1 MISLLIYQIYFIF
14 RLSIWVLIFTT
25 FIEPKICFEYQNSD
39 DQCIETD
46 NKIHCE
52 NLSRWSPD
60 RTHLRCKWATKSN
73 LGALSSFI
81 NHHYNSIHIDFINS
95 VLEEISIGL
104 FDQFGG
110 YIRNL
115 NLANVQLK
123 EIKSNALQNFYLLK
137 DLNLNNNDI
146 QSIQPGCFNTTTGLQ
161 YLRISHNKLSG
172 ILNEQNF
179 TGVGSE
185 LEVLDLSFNNIGGIK
200 ENCLT
205 RFKKLRSIDLSHNSL
220 SGTLTERIFAGD
232 FLSTL
237 DLSFNQIEHIKVSYF
252 SNFTKLTSI
261 NLSNN
266 RLFKVP
272 SFAFNTDLWY
282 LYLSNN
288 FFKNIDED
296 TFPTVHEIQ
305 VLDLSSN
312 EISDISAYSGFTKS
326 SKITDLKLANNNFV
340 DISNFL
346 TEPRIYEISLQNNPI
361 KSISNKFFCKELKV
375 SGMDLV
381 SVTNISMCNTGKI
394 FDASKNQILEMPV
407 WTDMRSVEF
416 IFLQQNEI
424 TSIPVGQFE
433 GCTSL
438 IGLNLDRNKITT
450 LEPGVF
456 TSMKCASFQNV
467 EYLKTLKHLQISHNS
482 LSGTFDAQNFT
493 GLGKSVAELDL
504 SANYIEDFN
513 ASCFELMTSLTFL
526 NISHN
531 LLTTLP
537 VFPQNTELST
547 LIASNNNLSKIK
559 PDTFFTPNLNELDLK
574 FNNFSKSSQLLGLN
588 SINIGNLNLQN
599 NSFKDIK
606 FSLKINVAKLSLDN
620 NTISGIGFA
629 NFCKNA
635 TLSNLKLQVIENI
648 SMCNTGD
655 VFDASYNELREMPK
669 WTKMKSVRIVKLQHN
684 SISYIPIGHFQNFYK
699 LVVLDL
705 SHNNIDF
712 LDTGVFSGLTSLQ
725 SLKLSFNS
733 LKTVDH
739 YGLFGLENLKS
750 LYLANNKIIRLES
763 QELLQMLSALK
774 FIDVNRNSFE
784 CRQLMDILKTIKK
797 HGISLGRNLDYNV
810 TNLGGISCNELHRN
824 PFDY

>member
-1 MISLLIYQIYFIF
+1 M
-14 RLSIWVLIFTT
+14 RLSIWVLIFTS
-25 FIEPKICFEYQNSD
+25 FIESAFCFEYQNSG

-46 NKIHCE
+46 NKINCE
-52 NLSRWSPD
+52 IFPRWNPG
-60 RTHLRCKWATKSN
+60 RIYYLCKWATKSN
-73 LGALSSFI
+73 LGTLSSFI
-81 NHHYNSIHIDFINS
+81 NHLHEPIDIDFINS
-95 VLEEISIGL
+95 VIEEIPIGV
-104 FDQFGG
+104 FDEFGE
-110 YIRNL
+110 YVRNL
-115 NLANVQLK
+115 NLEYVKLR
-123 EIKSNALQNFYLLK
+123 EIKSNALQNLDWLR
-137 DLNLNNNDI
+137 DLNLNNNAI
-146 QSIQPGCFNTTTGLQ
+146 QSIQPGCFNTTTNLQ

-179 TGVGSE
+179 TGVGSD
-185 LEVLDLSFNNIGGIK
+185 LEVLDLSFNNIEGIE
-200 ENCLT
+200 ENCLV
-205 RFKKLRSIDLSHNSL
+205 RFKKLSSINLSHNFL

-232 FLSTL
+232 LLSTL
-237 DLSFNQIEHIKVSYF
+237 DLSFNQIEHIKVNYF

-272 SFAFNTDLWY
+272 SFVFNTDLGY

-288 FFKNIDED
+288 FFKVIYED
-296 TFPTVHEIQ
+296 TFPTVQEMQI
-305 VLDLSSN
+305 LDLSSN

-326 SKITDLKLANNNFV
+326 SYIADLRLANNNFV

-346 TEPRIYEISLQNNPI
+346 TEPRIFEISLQNNPI
-361 KSISNKFFCKELKV
+361 LIIRNKFFCEGLKV

-394 FDASKNQILEMPV
+394 FDASKNQLSEMPV
-407 WTDMRSVEF
+407 WTDMGSVEF
-416 IFLQQNEI
+416 IFLQQNKI

-456 TSMKCASFQNV
+456 TSIKCASFQNV

-482 LSGTFDAQNFT
+482 LSGTLDAQNFT
-493 GLGKSVAELDL
+493 GLGKSVTELDL

-513 ASCFELMTSLTFL
+513 DSCFKLLTSLIFL

-547 LIASNNNLSKIK
+547 LIASNNNLSKIQ
-559 PDTFFTPNLNELDLK
+559 PNTFFTPNLIELDLK

-599 NSFKDIK
+599 NSFKDIIK

-620 NTISGIGFA
+620 NTISGIELA
-629 NFCKNA
+629 NFCRNA
-635 TLSNLKLQVIENI
+635 TLNNLKLQVIENF

-655 VFDASYNELREMPK
+655 VFDASYNELRKMPK

-684 SISYIPIGHFQNFYK
+684 FIEEIP
-699 LVVLDL
+699 
-705 SHNNIDF
+705 
-712 LDTGVFSGLTSLQ
+712 
-725 SLKLSFNS
+725 
-733 LKTVDH
+733 
-739 YGLFGLENLKS
+739 
-750 LYLANNKIIRLES
+750 
-763 QELLQMLSALK
+763 M
-774 FIDVNRNSFE
+774 
-784 CRQLMDILKTIKK
+784 
-797 HGISLGRNLDYNV
+797 
-810 TNLGGISCNELHRN
+810 
-824 PFDY
+824 